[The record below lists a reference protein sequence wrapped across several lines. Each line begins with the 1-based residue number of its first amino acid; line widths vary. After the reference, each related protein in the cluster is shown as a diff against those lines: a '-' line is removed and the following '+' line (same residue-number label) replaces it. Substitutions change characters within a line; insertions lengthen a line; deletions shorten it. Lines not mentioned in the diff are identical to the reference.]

1 MYDLLWLIM
10 TTCNPR
16 HFWPLRHLT
25 REMERHEKI
34 HFDKY
39 NLTNTIWKMHFE
51 RLLTFRTKTK
61 TKTIS
66 ETCGIWDTHNNSGN
80 WETEFLKIFVTWQW
94 QRQRQRQRHLRHPRH
109 QWQLQQLFTVL
120 ENFHLFDTYT
130 DSGFWQLTVETPFN
144 ENQAMTSTRSLLYS
158 TRDFFQLLVP
168 YSKILLLGHVASNA
182 NNVLM

>member
-1 MYDLLWLIM
+1 MSKFTLFCREAIFVASLRTFECKI
-10 TTCNPR
+10 
-16 HFWPLRHLT
+16 FWSLRHLT

-94 QRQRQRQRHLRHPRH
+94 Q
-109 QWQLQQLFTVL
+109 WQTKTKTKTKNFEKIEKYFLQLH
-120 ENFHLFDTYT
+120 FHR
-130 DSGFWQLTVETPFN
+130 EK
-144 ENQAMTSTRSLLYS
+144 LLH
-158 TRDFFQLLVP
+158 
-168 YSKILLLGHVASNA
+168 I
-182 NNVLM
+182 

>member
-94 QRQRQRQRHLRHPRH
+94 QWQTKTKTKTKTSETSETPVTTPTIIDSFGKFPPFWHLYW
-109 QWQLQQLFTVL
+109 QWI
-120 ENFHLFDTYT
+120 
-130 DSGFWQLTVETPFN
+130 LTVDSWDTFQWEPGYDEYSLAT
-144 ENQAMTSTRSLLYS
+144 LLYS
-158 TRDFFQLLVP
+158 RFFPTTRTLFENFITRP
-168 YSKILLLGHVASNA
+168 CSK
-182 NNVLM
+182 